1 MASYEAAHRRRRE
14 PDPSLLRGVIVAYKS
29 SRDFLSL
36 RERTRADYL
45 KQIAKVESAFGDLP
59 VDALDDP
66 RVTKDFL
73 DWRDGMASSPRQ
85 ADYAWTVL
93 MRVIS
98 WARGRGLTNYRPP
111 DRVERLY
118 HADRADNIWTE
129 ENISAFMAVAPE
141 TLQRALVLGLE
152 TGQRQGDLLVLSWGA
167 YDGTWVRLRQS
178 KTGRAVRVPV
188 TRRLRAVI
196 ENTPRKFPC
205 HPYKYLWTTVAA
217 QRLQKGVGSRKPQ
230 GGCCLTL
237 PFMTCVE
244 RPSRGSRRPN
254 VRLRRLPPSRDIA
267 CAMWGPSWTA
277 IPRAPTSSL
286 SPLSPSSRGADG
298 ERLLILARVGV
309 RASRYVE
316 NDMDGLQRKLVGGF
330 CA

>member
-1 MASYEAAHRRRRE
+1 MRIRLRGIASASATLSTGQRVTYYYAWRGGPRLVGKPGSPEFVASYEAAHRHRRE
-14 PDPSLLRGVIVAYKS
+14 PDPSLLRGVIAAYKS

-98 WARGRGLTNYRPP
+98 WARGRGLTAYRPP

-118 HADRADNIWTE
+118 HADRADKIWTE

-141 TLQRALVLGLE
+141 TLQRALLLAIE
-152 TGQRQGDLLVLSWGA
+152 TGQRQGDLLVLPWGA

-178 KTGRAVRVPV
+178 KTGRAVKIPV

-196 ENTPRKFPC
+196 ENTPRKSPVILTNSYGRPWQPNAFR
-205 HPYKYLWTTVAA
+205 KAWGTV
-217 QRLQKGVGSRKPQ
+217 SRK
-230 GGCCLTL
+230 
-237 PFMTCVE
+237 
-244 RPSRGSRRPN
+244 
-254 VRLRRLPPSRDIA
+254 A
-267 CAMWGPSWTA
+267 
-277 IPRAPTSSL
+277 
-286 SPLSPSSRGADG
+286 
-298 ERLLILARVGV
+298 
-309 RASRYVE
+309 
-316 NDMDGLQRKLVGGF
+316 GL
-330 CA
+330 C